1 LSGSQLEMS
10 ESTLRQRRN
19 LLLTAVVLIV
29 FFHGQVEFGS
39 EFKLL
44 GTTLKVTNSGFIFPF
59 LVILLLYFSY
69 RFYQYFHVDKAYS
82 VARSQYK
89 ALLTDKMHFII
100 NQFIGKNLPEGINS
114 HSYDVDYEKLVKTK
128 KVDGKYPMSVPY
140 HRKGTFES
148 QEIEMLLPASLF
160 KFKKYPV
167 MLSFIIKKKIITDYY
182 LPYLLGL
189 YALVVNAL

>member
-1 LSGSQLEMS
+1 MS

-19 LLLTAVVLIV
+19 LLLTSVVLIA
-29 FFHGQVEFGS
+29 FSHGQVEFGS

-44 GTTLKVTNSGFIFPF
+44 GTTLKVTNPGFIFPS

-69 RFYQYFHVDKAYS
+69 RFYQYFHVDKAYY

-89 ALLTDKMHFII
+89 ELLTSKMHFII
-100 NQFIGKNLPEGINS
+100 NQFIAKNLPEDVNN
-114 HSYDVDYEKLVKTK
+114 HSYDVDYHKLVRTK
-128 KVDGKYPMSVPY
+128 KVDGKYLMSVPC
-140 HRKGTFES
+140 HRTSSFPA
-148 QEIEMLLPASLF
+148 QEVEMLLPASLF

-167 MLSFIIKKKIITDYY
+167 MFNFLIKKKIVTDYY

-189 YALVVNAL
+189 YALVTNVL